1 MPCGVAAARGV
12 RRLAASVWGERG
24 GSRPSH
30 GMLSGWVEAGALGAG
45 EEGRPLRAG
54 KGRPRWVVPREVV
67 YLQAH
72 PQRGTMLGGSLS
84 VVADWPV
91 FGSGE
96 GGRFGG
102 FGDLLVQRG
111 PAPAVRAQRHRQGVQ
126 SPKSA
131 GWAGW
136 KRWMPWESHGPVWR
150 PRESPG
156 ELGLQVVPWL
166 RGGSERAGEHG
177 EMGLDFPYMARV
189 VPWWASGGRAAWSGL
204 STAFPLHLPGLC
216 CRADGGAFHFLTSP
230 HHSRDF
236 AGQSSGNVEG

>member
-1 MPCGVAAARGV
+1 
-12 RRLAASVWGERG
+12 
-24 GSRPSH
+24 
-30 GMLSGWVEAGALGAG
+30 MLSGWVEAGALGAG

-72 PQRGTMLGGSLS
+72 PQRGDDAGRIRVRCRGLASFRLR
-84 VVADWPV
+84 
-91 FGSGE
+91 
-96 GGRFGG
+96 GGRKVWGLWRPTSATRAG
-102 FGDLLVQRG
+102 RCC
-111 PAPAVRAQRHRQGVQ
+111 PRAAAPARGAKSEKRRLGRVEALDALGKPWPGVEATGI
-126 SPKSA
+126 S
-131 GWAGW
+131 
-136 KRWMPWESHGPVWR
+136 
-150 PRESPG
+150 G

-204 STAFPLHLPGLC
+204 STGFPLHLPGLC